1 MQKGRK
7 KVRRVGCAHHRV
19 AKRNTAGQKWWAQPT
34 LQVER
39 KMMMHRT
46 LVGLVLVVCLAGTS
60 QAVEP
65 VARWDLTK
73 STPDVDAREVRF
85 EDGAA
90 TFDGRSSQVIV
101 PAEKLPPLGTL
112 DFSISAWLHTDE
124 FLDDVP
130 GDIISQYDPATR
142 RGFHLSLVNAAGVTS
157 SQAMQRQ
164 LQFGID
170 NGQSEA
176 EWTDHG
182 RLGKAVL
189 IWSLTVH
196 DGQLFA
202 STCVA
207 EPEAAGHVY
216 RFDGREWHDCGTVD
230 KANSV
235 SAMAVYNGELYVASC
250 KYRLRGSA
258 LAESEN
264 PNNGGKIFKYVAG
277 GKWEPCGELPNTEA
291 VNALIVFKGKLY
303 AGSLYAP
310 AGFFRYEGG
319 MSWTSLETPGK
330 RVESMTVF
338 NGDLYATGYDEGA
351 IYRFNG
357 EKWQHLGVLPE
368 ATQTYGFAI
377 HEGSLYVSEWPHA
390 HVFRLGPN
398 DQWQFAGRMGMEL
411 ESMPLM
417 VYNGKMYGGTLP
429 LAEVYRYDGGE
440 TWTRFARLD
449 LTPDVKYR
457 RVWSMAIFQGRLF
470 AGVLPSGHVHSI
482 QIGKQVTYDRPL
494 AAGWQHVAAVREG
507 RQLKLYV
514 NGEAVATSTDF
525 DPKSYDLTSTHPLTI
540 GFGPHDHFNGKL
552 RDVRLYHAA
561 LTAVEVHALA
571 KSRP

>member
-1 MQKGRK
+1 MSIRQ
-7 KVRRVGCAHHRV
+7 ALAAWTLTALLTV
-19 AKRNTAGQKWWAQPT
+19 ATGAA
-34 LQVER
+34 
-39 KMMMHRT
+39 
-46 LVGLVLVVCLAGTS
+46 
-60 QAVEP
+60 EP
-65 VARWDLTK
+65 VARWDL
-73 STPDVDAREVRF
+73 VRDAGDAEARDVRF
-85 EDGAA
+85 DDGGAA
-90 TFDGRSSQVIV
+90 FNGRTSQISI
-101 PAEKLPPLGTL
+101 PAAQAPKLGTS
-112 DFSISAWLHTDE
+112 DFSISAWLHTDDV
-124 FLDDVP
+124 LDDVP
-130 GDIISQYDPATR
+130 GDIVSQYDPAER

-157 SQAMQRQ
+157 SQAMYRQ

-170 NGQSEA
+170 NAQSEA
-176 EWTDHG
+176 AWTDHG
-182 RLGKAVL
+182 RLGNAVL

-207 EPEAAGHVY
+207 EPDGAGHVY
-216 RFDGREWHDCGTVD
+216 RFDGSDWHDCGAVD

-235 SAMAVYNGELYVASC
+235 SAMAEYNGDLYVASC

-264 PNNGGKIFKYVAG
+264 PNAGGKIFKYVADG
-277 GKWEPCGELPNTEA
+277 QWEACGELPNTEA
-291 VNALIVFKGKLY
+291 VNALVVYKGQLY

-310 AGFFRYEGG
+310 AGFFRYDGG
-319 MSWTSLETPGK
+319 TNWTSLETPGK

-368 ATQTYGFAI
+368 ATQTYGFSV

-398 DQWQFAGRMGMEL
+398 DEWQFAGRMGEEL

-429 LAEVYRYDGGE
+429 TAEVYRYDGGE
-440 TWTRFARLD
+440 AWTKVARLD
-449 LTPDVKYR
+449 HTPDVKYR
-457 RVWSMAIFQGRLF
+457 RVWSMAVFQGRLF

-482 QIGKQVTYDRPL
+482 RIGQQVTYDRAL
-494 AAGWQHVAAVREG
+494 SAGWHHVAAARDG

-514 NGEAVATSTDF
+514 DGECVATSTEF
-525 DPKSYDLTSTHPLTI
+525 DPAAYDLTNDRPLRI

-552 RDVRLYHAA
+552 RDVRVYGAA
-561 LTAVEVHALA
+561 LTADEVQELA

>member
-1 MQKGRK
+1 MKARHALAGL
-7 KVRRVGCAHHRV
+7 
-19 AKRNTAGQKWWAQPT
+19 TAA
-34 LQVER
+34 
-39 KMMMHRT
+39 
-46 LVGLVLVVCLAGTS
+46 VCLAGAAS
-60 QAVEP
+60 AVEP
-65 VARWDLTK
+65 VAHWELTA
-73 STPDVDAREVRF
+73 STPGVDARDVAF

-90 TFDGRSSQVIV
+90 TFNGRSSQIVV
-101 PAEKLPPLGTL
+101 PADRLPPLGTL
-112 DFSISAWLHTDE
+112 DFTISAWLHTDDV
-124 FLDDVP
+124 LDDVP
-130 GDIISQYDPATR
+130 GDIISQYDPAER

-170 NGQSEA
+170 NAQSET

-207 EPEAAGHVY
+207 EPDQAGHVY
-216 RFDGREWHDCGTVD
+216 RFDGSSWHDCGTVD

-258 LAESEN
+258 LSESEN
-264 PNNGGKIFKYVAG
+264 PNNGGKIFRYVADG
-277 GKWEPCGELPNTEA
+277 QWEPCGELPNTEA
-291 VNALIVFKGKLY
+291 VNALVVYKGQLY

-319 MSWTSLETPGK
+319 TNWTSLETPGK

-357 EKWQHLGVLPE
+357 ESWQHLGVLPE

-377 HEGSLYVSEWPHA
+377 HEGHLYVSEWPHA
-390 HVFRLGPN
+390 HVYRLGPN
-398 DQWQFAGRMGMEL
+398 DTWEFAGRMGQEL

-417 VYNGKMYGGTLP
+417 VCNGKMYGGTLP

-440 TWTRFARLD
+440 AWTRIARLD
-449 LTPDVKYR
+449 HTPDVKYR
-457 RVWSMAIFQGRLF
+457 RVWSMAVFQGRLF

-482 QIGKQVTYDRPL
+482 EIGKQVTYDRPL
-494 AAGWQHVAAVREG
+494 SAGWHHVVAARDG

-514 NGEAVATSTDF
+514 DGELVGTSTQF
-525 DPKSYDLTSTHPLTI
+525 DPAAYDLTTDRPLTI
-540 GFGPHDHFNGKL
+540 GFGPHDHFNGRLK
-552 RDVRLYHAA
+552 DVRVYHAA
-561 LTAVEVHALA
+561 LSDAEIRELA
-571 KSRP
+571 ASRQ